1 MLIKGNSSKD
11 SFNLGWFRRQTRKV
25 LGFDSGRTNTVSFVE
40 LYYHH
45 KYISEVKIVKW
56 VYLVRSVIS
65 KEGILSEYCTKNPFS
80 STEES
85 TWHFNFRYIWPS
97 KGDKTGTCKKAK
109 QLVI

>member
-45 KYISEVKIVKW
+45 KYISEVKIVK
-56 VYLVRSVIS
+56 
-65 KEGILSEYCTKNPFS
+65 
-80 STEES
+80 
-85 TWHFNFRYIWPS
+85 
-97 KGDKTGTCKKAK
+97 
-109 QLVI
+109 